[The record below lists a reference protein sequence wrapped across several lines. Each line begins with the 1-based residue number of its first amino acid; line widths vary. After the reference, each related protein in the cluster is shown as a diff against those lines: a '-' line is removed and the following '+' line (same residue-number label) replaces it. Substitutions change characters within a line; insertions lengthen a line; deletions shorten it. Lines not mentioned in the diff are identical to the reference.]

1 MVGRLLRIR
10 VISDPRD
17 LRAAVDVQVSAWGS
31 SCYDITPAHVLK
43 AVAEN
48 GGLVLGAFDGDRL
61 VGFSWGFPVHAAPK
75 PYFYS
80 HQTGVVEDRKYSG
93 VGFMLKSAQRDYVLR
108 MGFDLIKWTFDP
120 LQSLN
125 AYFNVNKLGVVVRV
139 FKENYYGELDDSIN
153 RGMPT
158 DRFVAEWWI
167 RSPRVVERV
176 ERLRRPSLE
185 EVLKHVRLEYV
196 VEYIGDLP
204 RFQGFRRSSSK
215 EVAIYI
221 PRSISKLRDV
231 NVDEALR
238 WRLGV
243 REALEY
249 YVNREGYVVAEY
261 FNIDDRLGIYILT
274 RRDLEEILSKPRW
287 WEETSPS

>member
-1 MVGRLLRIR
+1 MLRIR